1 MSSRSSGRIF
11 SMSSPNSGE
20 ESWSSRARIQLRL
33 PRSVLISPLWAS
45 IRYGCASSQLGKVF
59 VEKRECTSAS
69 AADDALVAQVGEVA
83 RQLRRGEHPL

>member
-1 MSSRSSGRIF
+1 MRPSSEAESEMSSRRSGWIF

-20 ESWSSRARIQLRL
+20 ASWSSRARIQLRL

-45 IRYGCASSQLGKVF
+45 MRYGCASSQLGNVF

-69 AADDALVAQVGEVA
+69 RLTT
-83 RQLRRGEHPL
+83 RSSRRSGK